1 MFSLQLSLIVVGC
14 FAQLCTAQAA
24 GWQEGQVNTT
34 MCQWESPRAAVVR
47 DTLYIDGG
55 YLWWKPGLSDGSYG
69 AVVSDGNP
77 LGLVYMLNFSTPFN
91 TSTNFNLTGIFTTL
105 SKASGGGAA
114 NNIGPQYY
122 DGAMFANDYEW
133 FTYGGKLRTTD
144 QFKAP
149 AGDAVASWQ
158 VYPSGPPKE
167 FNSGFI
173 LGTLPNGVTRYVTDG
188 AAVSVP
194 SENLGYYFAGLR
206 SASSG
211 SIFNLPG
218 PRNQSV
224 NADQLSTTLIEINM
238 AKQGG
243 ETWKNSTL
251 PTSVPGRA
259 NAEVVWVPVSEKG
272 ILVAIGGV
280 IFPSYANVNQ
290 TNNASATA
298 ESEKQSPLFMS
309 TVSIYDV
316 AKDTW
321 YEQQTTDAP
330 GQLSRGCTV
339 VASAQDGS
347 SHNIYWYGGFDG
359 LHPAQPFSDAVYV
372 LSIPSFKWVKV
383 NDGTPSH
390 ARAGHRC
397 TKPYP
402 DQMLVVGGFS
412 TLSGTDLTCVEGGII
427 QIYNLSSNQWIQNY
441 DPNVWSN
448 YTVSPTLQALIGGTA
463 TGSATQTTPSGGFSN
478 SSLAGVFTAKYDT
491 TKIVNWYPYKA
502 AAVNTSRPTLP
513 LPSAS
518 NHSGTPKYLA
528 PVLGVVLGLFFITLI
543 ILAILLWRRR
553 KLLRSSTG
561 TQSEAGTMDNRRW
574 VTSWLRA
581 TPADAKAPTVTTD
594 DTVSSPYEDE
604 RPNVPE
610 MAGVQVHE
618 MMDTSKPVEL
628 HDTGTGF
635 VALGA
640 KSNGHSHSH
649 SRNNDLASSP
659 SVTSQTSQASSI
671 SHWSQS
677 DGTAAGGH
685 RPNISPLPSP
695 RAGSSPSLDVQN
707 QGHNRIVSGIS
718 NLSDADRGHLR
729 GISETSVSTEGAYAT
744 PMERGEGM
752 GIGTGMV
759 TPQGQ
764 GQARGQDGR
773 PSAVSPLTPPTG
785 ADSRDYLA
793 AGAGAGAGAGTSTGA
808 GLSRGGG
815 NGSEPRS
822 QGSLRS
828 ESTKRRSNFSEG
840 LDENERR

>member
-1 MFSLQLSLIVVGC
+1 MMMVIRPQLSFIVTGC
-14 FAQLCTAQAA
+14 FVGLCTAQAA

-34 MCQWESPRAAVVR
+34 MCQWQSPRAAVVR

-91 TSTNFNLTGIFTTL
+91 TSQNFNLTSIFTTL

-133 FTYGGKLRTTD
+133 YTYGGELRTTD

-149 AGDAVASWQ
+149 AGNAVAAYQ

-167 FNSGFI
+167 FNKGYI
-173 LGTLPNGVTRYVTDG
+173 LDTLPDGITRYVTDG

-206 SASSG
+206 SASFG
-211 SIFNLPG
+211 PIFYLPG

-251 PTSVPGRA
+251 PTTVPGRA
-259 NAEVVWVPVSEKG
+259 NPEIVWVPVSEKG

-298 ESEKQSPLFMS
+298 QSEAQSPLFMS
-309 TVSIYDV
+309 TVSVYDI

-321 YEQQTTDAP
+321 YEQETTDAP
-330 GQLSRGCTV
+330 GQLSQGCTV

-359 LHPAQPFSDAVYV
+359 LHPAAAFSDAVYV

-383 NDGTPSH
+383 SDGTTSH

-402 DQMLVVGGFS
+402 DQMLVVGGYS
-412 TLSGTDLTCVEGGII
+412 SLSGIDLTCVEGGII
-427 QIYNLSSNQWIQNY
+427 QIYNLSSNEWIQTY
-441 DPNVWSN
+441 DPKTWSN
-448 YTVSPTLQALIGGTA
+448 YTVSPTLQAAIGGAA
-463 TGSATQTTPSGGFSN
+463 TGSATQTTPSGGFQN
-478 SSLAGVFTAKYDT
+478 SSLANVFSTIYDS
-491 TKIVNWYPYKA
+491 TKIVNWYPYETVA
-502 AAVNTSRPTLP
+502 ANTSRPTLP
-513 LPSAS
+513 PVPVSK
-518 NHSGTPKYLA
+518 HSGTPAYLA

-594 DTVSSPYEDE
+594 DTVSSPYEEE

-635 VALGA
+635 VALGSKA
-640 KSNGHSHSH
+640 NGHS
-649 SRNNDLASSP
+649 RNGALASSP

-677 DGTAAGGH
+677 DGAGH
-685 RPNISPLPSP
+685 ARPNVSPLPSP
-695 RAGSSPSLDVQN
+695 RAGSSPSSDLQN
-707 QGHNRIVSGIS
+707 QNQNRIVSGIS
-718 NLSDADRGHLR
+718 NLSDTDRGHLR
-729 GISETSVSTEGAYAT
+729 GISETSVSTDGVYAT
-744 PMERGEGM
+744 PMERREG
-752 GIGTGMV
+752 IP

-764 GQARGQDGR
+764 AQGQVRGPDGR
-773 PSAVSPLTPPTG
+773 PSAVSPLTPPAG
-785 ADSRDYLA
+785 VDSGDYL
-793 AGAGAGAGAGTSTGA
+793 GARS
-808 GLSRGGG
+808 
-815 NGSEPRS
+815 S
-822 QGSLRS
+822 QGVAGGPRNPGSPS

-840 LDENERR
+840 LDENERK